1 MSSINKMDIHCS
13 LFLIFSIIPKI
24 YTHDLE
30 REHFSKITVRHP
42 LKDSTNTITARSRLQ
57 CASRCNALADN
68 NCQYYKFEA
77 SFRENEVTRVNCQ
90 VGGELD
96 FQSVIYSDIFVAVSV
111 RKFEKKT
118 SDKNKEVFFILS
130 ILSSL

>member
-1 MSSINKMDIHCS
+1 M
-13 LFLIFSIIPKI
+13 IPKI

-42 LKDSTNTITARSRLQ
+42 LKDLTNTIAARSRLQ
-57 CASRCNALADN
+57 CASRCHVLADTH
-68 NCQYYKFEA
+68 CQYYKFEA
-77 SFRENEVTRVNCQ
+77 SFGENEAKRVNCH

-111 RKFEKKT
+111 RKFGKK
-118 SDKNKEVFFILS
+118 NV
-130 ILSSL
+130 